1 MTKDFVKFRSLSA
14 GGLAAVLLA
23 GLSVG
28 PAVAKTTTVQQAAID
43 TSFCVNPQLSQ
54 PFLST
59 HDTNWYT
66 LAPGQTPGNFNA
78 AGWTLSGGAQITA
91 TQLADGQTGSALDL
105 PSGSEAVSPV
115 MCVTADYPTARAMA
129 RGASAGGLTF
139 SVSYAGT
146 KTADRAKKTGK
157 IQTKGAGW
165 SLSDPFST
173 NPGTLVGWQLVR
185 FTFSSTQAHAQLYD
199 FYVDPRMRG

>member
-1 MTKDFVKFRSLSA
+1 MTKDRFKLRSLGA
-14 GGLAAVLLA
+14 GGLTAVLLA
-23 GLSVG
+23 GLLAG
-28 PAVAKTTTVQQAAID
+28 PAVAKTTTIQQPAVD
-43 TSFCVNPQLSQ
+43 TSACVNPQLSQ

-59 HDTNWYT
+59 NDTNWYM
-66 LAPGQTPGNFNA
+66 LAPGQTPAGFNGG
-78 AGWTLSGGAQITA
+78 GWTLSGGAQITA
-91 TQLADGQTGSALDL
+91 AQLADGQTGSALDL

-115 MCVTADYPTARAMA
+115 MCVTADYPTARVMA
-129 RGASAGGLTF
+129 RGATAGGITF

-146 KTADRAKKTGK
+146 KTADNAKKTGK

-173 NPGTLVGWQLVR
+173 NPGILAGWQLVQ
-185 FTFSSTQAHAQLYD
+185 FTFSSKQAHAQLYD